1 LQIGGVGINIREM
14 TPRILLVDTDTDRVE
29 AWRNAFQRPG
39 SWMCAEVMFSDRGDP
54 AFVNEAIAAG
64 VCSYNLS
71 GIASQEVKPIIAI
84 RDRAF

>member
-1 LQIGGVGINIREM
+1 M
-14 TPRILLVDTDTDRVE
+14 PRILLVDTDTDGVE
-29 AWRNAFQRPG
+29 ALEKRLSEAGFPDVRRG
-39 SWMCAEVMFSDRGDP
+39 DVRHRGDP

-71 GIASQEVKPIIAI
+71 RIASQEVKPIVAI